1 MPTYDYVCDACSH
14 TFEQTKMI
22 SERDQPISEPC
33 PKCQKEGEVRRDWS
47 LTTPGLAADTT
58 LTPDSKTGGQWSELM
73 NRMKKGVPE
82 RLRQNLDSGT
92 NRSGSKG
99 WKG

>member
-1 MPTYDYVCDACSH
+1 MPTYDFTCDSCSH
-14 TFEQTKMI
+14 KFEKTLMI

-47 LTTPGLAADTT
+47 FTTPGLASDTT
-58 LTPDSKTGGQWSELM
+58 LTADKKTGGQWGELM
-73 NRMKKGVPE
+73 GRMKKNIPE
-82 RLRQNLDSGT
+82 RYQGRLDRTTSHTG
-92 NRSGSKG
+92 NR

>member
-14 TFEQTKMI
+14 KFEQTRMI

-33 PKCQKEGEVRRDWS
+33 PKCQKEG
-47 LTTPGLAADTT
+47 
-58 LTPDSKTGGQWSELM
+58 
-73 NRMKKGVPE
+73 VPE
-82 RLRQNLDSGT
+82 RMRKNLDSGT
-92 NRSGSKG
+92 NRSGQR